1 MPPWL
6 QSQCAQL
13 AGLVGQGKAPQAL
26 LVHGAAG
33 TGRRHLA
40 FWFAA
45 RLLGIPAERFAR
57 WADGELDAESAQS
70 DLAHPDF
77 SLVVPPPEKT
87 VIPVDSIRAL
97 TAFLH
102 LRSHQGGARVAV
114 VYPADSMNPA
124 AANSLLKTLEEPP
137 AGSSI
142 VLVASSPGRLPAT
155 VISRC
160 QHLRVATPSREVAR
174 RWLASESDTVDWD
187 QLLDFACGAPLEA
200 RSLHRSGFAARA
212 SDYATDL
219 QRLRERRDT
228 PVAVAKRWVKG
239 DEDVLLR
246 WLYLRAAAAV
256 ADEREV
262 KPGDDAGNR
271 RLQSSAKPL
280 NMQTR
285 LSRFRD
291 VEELYHNRSRSMNL
305 ELQFTSALQ
314 RWYGDAGEKG

>member
-6 QSQCAQL
+6 LPHRDQL
-13 AGLVGQGKAPQAL
+13 GSLVGQGKAPQAL
-26 LVHGAAG
+26 LIHGAAG

-40 FWFAA
+40 FWYAA
-45 RLLGIPAERFAR
+45 RLLGVPESRFAR
-57 WADGELDAESAQS
+57 WADGELDAESAES

-87 VIPVDSIRAL
+87 VIPVDAIRVL
-97 TAFLH
+97 RAFLH

-114 VYPADSMNPA
+114 VYPADAMNPA
-124 AANSLLKTLEEPP
+124 AANGLLKTLEEPP
-137 AGSSI
+137 GGSAI
-142 VLVASSPGRLPAT
+142 VLIATSPGRLPAT
-155 VISRC
+155 VVSRC
-160 QHLRVATPSREVAR
+160 QHLRISTPTREAAR
-174 RWLASESDTVDWD
+174 RWLANESDTVDWD

-212 SDYATDL
+212 ADYAADL

-228 PVAVAKRWVKG
+228 PVAVAKRWARG
-239 DEDVLLR
+239 DGDVLLR

-256 ADEREV
+256 AEESKAGDE
-262 KPGDDAGNR
+262 AGNR
-271 RLQSSAKPL
+271 RLQSAAKPL
-280 NMQTR
+280 NMRSR

-291 VEELYHNRSRSMNL
+291 VEELYRNRARSMNL